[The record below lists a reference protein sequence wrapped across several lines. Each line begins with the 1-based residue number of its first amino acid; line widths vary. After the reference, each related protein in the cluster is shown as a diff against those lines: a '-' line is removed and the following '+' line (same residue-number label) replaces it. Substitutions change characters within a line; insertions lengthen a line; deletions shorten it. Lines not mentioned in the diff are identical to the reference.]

1 MRAMFGGSKLLSVR
15 PVVANCRWTDC
26 PAEPGATGDN
36 AAGELPPEQPA
47 SIASVADA
55 PNAAQS
61 LREIAIQSDY
71 HFLLHWFAP
80 RKVSIVQ
87 LVNNGLEGR
96 LQRVLGFKCSNPGD
110 ALQSWKPVASL
121 APYRFEQLMART

>member
-1 MRAMFGGSKLLSVR
+1 MLTTPLAASDTKMSGLPAARGSIKLFVAIGSRVIRAMFGGSRLVSVR

-26 PAEPGATGDN
+26 PAEPGVPGDS

-47 SIASVADA
+47 SITSAADA
-55 PNAAQS
+55 PSAARS
-61 LREIAIQSDY
+61 SRKIAIKSDY

-87 LVNNGLEGR
+87 TG
-96 LQRVLGFKCSNPGD
+96 
-110 ALQSWKPVASL
+110 
-121 APYRFEQLMART
+121 EQ